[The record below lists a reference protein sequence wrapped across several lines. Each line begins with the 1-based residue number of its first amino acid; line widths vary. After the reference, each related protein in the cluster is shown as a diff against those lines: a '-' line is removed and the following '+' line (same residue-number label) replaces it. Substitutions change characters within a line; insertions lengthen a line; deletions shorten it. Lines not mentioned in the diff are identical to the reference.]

1 MASTGYYCRRG
12 FYYIGKGLLDPTLV
26 FNYVL
31 RGTTRATQLQVKRI
45 AKKTKIQAEIVDQ
58 LYRSPVLDE
67 LRKHV
72 VKTAEGT
79 PFVGVGT
86 AGYDIYVLLR
96 LLKPETTIET
106 GVEAGVSSSFL
117 LQALAD
123 NNKGKLYSV
132 DYRVNEGEH
141 VENIHLGIIPVE
153 VIPPD
158 KETGFVIPASLRN
171 RWVFKPGKSSYV
183 LPGLLKELGK
193 IQVFM
198 HDSDHS
204 YENMMFE
211 LTAIWDYLTDGGLIL
226 THDTDSNSAF
236 RDFAKKVNRRVMEL
250 SFRGG
255 LSAMIK

>member
-153 VIPPD
+153 VIPRTKRP
-158 KETGFVIPASLRN
+158 VLSYQPALEID
-171 RWVFKPGKSSYV
+171 GYSSPEKAATYYPV
-183 LPGLLKELGK
+183 C
-193 IQVFM
+193 
-198 HDSDHS
+198 
-204 YENMMFE
+204 
-211 LTAIWDYLTDGGLIL
+211 
-226 THDTDSNSAF
+226 
-236 RDFAKKVNRRVMEL
+236 
-250 SFRGG
+250 
-255 LSAMIK
+255 